1 MNGIFFCLVWLK
13 KDRFLSRL
21 GMHFRPKIHALSAK
35 EPVMANLS
43 SCPPAVKSRR
53 RGVKEQYRL
62 RNWPAYN
69 AGLKQRG
76 SLTVWC
82 SPDVADGWYY
92 QGPNKRGAQYTFS
105 DVAIQTVLTLGMI
118 YHLPLRQAEGFT
130 DSVLVLMGLALRVPD
145 YSTLSRRQAD
155 QAGSLSPP
163 PPRGPI
169 HLVVDATG
177 LKVYG
182 EGAWKVRQHGV
193 SQRRTW
199 RKLHLGVD
207 EATGQIVAQTLTTAG
222 VDDGSQ
228 VEPLL
233 EQVQAPIEA
242 VGGDGAYDQ
251 RKVFDALAAS
261 EPPIQPIIPP
271 RIKAKI
277 QQHGNTKAE
286 PLPRDETLRAIRKK
300 GRQAWKKTSGYHRRS
315 IVETHIGR
323 YKKIL
328 GDTLSARTLPN
339 QQTETRLGCALLNR
353 MLQLAKP
360 ESYPITQ
367 KD

>member
-1 MNGIFFCLVWLK
+1 MAV
-13 KDRFLSRL
+13 
-21 GMHFRPKIHALSAK
+21 ALPEA
-35 EPVMANLS
+35 
-43 SCPPAVKSRR
+43 
-53 RGVKEQYRL
+53 
-62 RNWPAYN
+62 
-69 AGLKQRG
+69 AG
-76 SLTVWC
+76 C
-82 SPDVADGWYY
+82 
-92 QGPNKRGAQYTFS
+92 
-105 DVAIQTVLTLGMI
+105 
-118 YHLPLRQAEGFT
+118 
-130 DSVLVLMGLALRVPD
+130 
-145 YSTLSRRQAD
+145 
-155 QAGSLSPP
+155 
-163 PPRGPI
+163 GPI

-182 EGAWKVRQHGV
+182 EGEWKVRQHGV
-193 SQRRTW
+193 HQRRTW
-199 RKLHLGVD
+199 RKVHLGVD
-207 EATGQIVAQTLTTAG
+207 EATGQIVAQTLTPAG

-228 VEPLL
+228 VSPLL
-233 EQVQAPIEA
+233 AQVQAPIEA
-242 VGGDGAYDQ
+242 TGGDGAYDQ

-271 RIKAKI
+271 RINAKI

-286 PLPRDETLRAIRKK
+286 PLPRDETIRAIRKK

-328 GDTLSARTLPN
+328 GDTLSTRTLPN